1 MSLAS
6 AYDIVSNNLKMDV
19 GRFYGAYDHLSLG
32 AGLIY
37 DGIRFPVYSAED
49 DAFVTLQGV
58 VHVISHECDTAD
70 ENQRAFNDDVL
81 ITPIIT
87 FEEFYSHLVRS
98 YEAGYQVS
106 FLNNLASRNVSRLMY
121 FPPLPT
127 ALPYGGVIFLNQI
140 THTKISQ
147 FERESA
153 KRIGALSQF
162 GLREFDFFLTRH
174 LLRPK
179 DELLS
184 LH

>member
-6 AYDIVSNNLKMDV
+6 AYDIIRNNLKMDV
-19 GRFYGAYDHLSLG
+19 GRFYGTYEHLSLG

-37 DGIRFPVYSAED
+37 DGIRFPVYVEED
-49 DAFVTLQGV
+49 DAFVTLQGLV
-58 VHVISHECDTAD
+58 YVLSHECDAAD

-81 ITPIIT
+81 ISPIIK
-87 FEEFYSHLVRS
+87 FEEFYTHLLES
-98 YEAGYQVS
+98 YDAGNQAS
-106 FLNNLASRNVSRLMY
+106 FLGHLASRNISRLMY
-121 FPPLPT
+121 FPPLPP

-140 THTKISQ
+140 THTKVSQ
-147 FERESA
+147 FIRERA